1 MKFEVINQFG
11 ITAMWCDEFSCIP
24 SPEELKSISS
34 AGYRFK
40 VDGKIIALNK
50 LLESIGAGNSAKSV
64 TDMTAKKTH
73 KWF

>member
-40 VDGKIIALNK
+40 LDGKIISCSALVER
-50 LLESIGAGNSAKSV
+50 LGAGESKKSEKS
-64 TDMTAKKTH
+64 DKKKTYR
-73 KWF
+73 WF